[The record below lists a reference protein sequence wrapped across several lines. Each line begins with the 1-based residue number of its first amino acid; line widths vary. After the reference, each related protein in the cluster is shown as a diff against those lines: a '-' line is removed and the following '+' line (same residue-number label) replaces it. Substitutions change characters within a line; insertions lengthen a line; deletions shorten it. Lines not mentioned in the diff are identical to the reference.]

1 MKAVELLILIALI
14 YITKAQLKEF
24 PIYNCAE
31 YAPGEKNPEAYS
43 LDFCRS
49 TRFDTSRYVRC
60 CFIKYEDNDDN
71 DRRHY
76 HCYPIDLA
84 RFNDIDDTIDKLET
98 NNNWDIKSL
107 DCGSS
112 YLYFPLILIIAFIL

>member
-14 YITKAQLKEF
+14 YIIKAQLDGF
-24 PIYNCAE
+24 PIYNCEE
-31 YAPGEKNPEAYS
+31 YDPGDKEAFS

-49 TRFDTSRYVRC
+49 TRLDTSKYVRC
-60 CFIKYEDNDDN
+60 CFIKYEEENN
-71 DRRHY
+71 NERRRY
-76 HCYPIDLA
+76 HCYPITSAELS
-84 RFNDIDDTIDKLET
+84 DIDDTIDRLEDRNT
-98 NNNWDIKSL
+98 WDIKSL

>member
-14 YITKAQLKEF
+14 YITKAQLDEF
-24 PIYNCAE
+24 PIYNCE
-31 YAPGEKNPEAYS
+31 DYEPGEEEAFS

-49 TRFDTSRYVRC
+49 TRFDTSKYVRC
-60 CFIKYEDNDDN
+60 CFIKYEDNKN
-71 DRRHY
+71 SERRRY
-76 HCYPIDLA
+76 HCYPIDSTGL
-84 RFNDIDDTIDKLET
+84 NDIDSTIDNLEK
-98 NNNWDIKSL
+98 NDWDIKSL